1 MENASLAS
9 TSKTDEFFFCI
20 WDSTSEAMF
29 PFVKIDGLSDA
40 DVKLLHEHLQRK
52 ALAEFSIED
61 KAESALNVADIATKS
76 EEQGPVGKIDETIL
90 TKIYVFSHS
99 KMTESGDRFDWLR
112 LERVWDD
119 DQRYRTKAQRS
130 KKFYPLNMF
139 IRGDGIP
146 FDDLHEWASIAL
158 EDLKWKVA
166 QPVFEETKD
175 EQRDAWIYDL
185 VMKGETY
192 GYIQRELEKLVIKN
206 GWGPITS
213 DRGISGRAKNY
224 AERNGREIP
233 PSRRKT

>member
-29 PFVKIDGLSDA
+29 PFVKIDGLSNA
-40 DVKLLHEHLQRK
+40 DVELLHENLQRK

-76 EEQGPVGKIDETIL
+76 EEQGPVGKIDETVL
-90 TKIYVFSHS
+90 TKIYVFSRS

-119 DQRYRTKAQRS
+119 DQRYRTEAQRS
-130 KKFYPLNMF
+130 GIYINFF

-158 EDLKWKVA
+158 EDLKWKAA
-166 QPVFEETKD
+166 QPGFKDTKT
-175 EQRDAWIYDL
+175 EQRDAWIYEMVIDG
-185 VMKGETY
+185 V
-192 GYIQRELEKLVIKN
+192 GYKKIRSELDKLAGVN
-206 GWGPITS
+206 DWEPIGTDS
-213 DRGISGRAKNY
+213 GIRDRASVY
-224 AERNGREIP
+224 AERHKLPRP
-233 PSRRKT
+233 QRRQKST